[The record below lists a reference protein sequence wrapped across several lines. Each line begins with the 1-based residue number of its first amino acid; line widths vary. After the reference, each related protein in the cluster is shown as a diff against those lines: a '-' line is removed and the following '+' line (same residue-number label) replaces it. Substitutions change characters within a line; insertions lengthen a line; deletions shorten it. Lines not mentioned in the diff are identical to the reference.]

1 MRRSKRNTI
10 LRIALGLAIAAI
22 VPATALAKP
31 VPVNQDVQN
40 HGQYQLGPG
49 EIPYVSQDRQAMEL
63 GLSEGK
69 IKALG
74 LLPNQDVQDHGQY
87 QLGPGEIPYV
97 SQDRQAMELGL
108 SEGKIKALGLL
119 DDGTVG
125 KSSDD
130 RSVSRATPHGV
141 QVASAATS
149 PDDRSFSR
157 ATSVDPTPV
166 VVSDDGRSI
175 DVDPYT
181 VTGLVLALLL
191 AMGIGM
197 GISIWHN
204 RRTKLSPA

>member
-1 MRRSKRNTI
+1 MRRRKRNTI
-10 LRIALGLAIAAI
+10 LRVALGLAIAAI

-31 VPVNQDVQN
+31 VPVNQDVEDRGQYQLGPGEIPYVSQDRQVMELGLSEGKIKALGLLPN
-40 HGQYQLGPG
+40 QDVEDHGQYQLGPG

-74 LLPNQDVQDHGQY
+74 LLPN
-87 QLGPGEIPYV
+87 
-97 SQDRQAMELGL
+97 
-108 SEGKIKALGLL
+108 
-119 DDGTVG
+119 
-125 KSSDD
+125 
-130 RSVSRATPHGV
+130 HGV
-141 QVASAATS
+141 EVASATTS

-175 DVDPYT
+175 DIDPYT
-181 VTGLVLALLL
+181 VTGFALALLL
-191 AMGIGM
+191 ALSIGM
-197 GISIWHN
+197 GIAVWHN

>member
-1 MRRSKRNTI
+1 MQQPRAGGEEVMRRRKRNTI
-10 LRIALGLAIAAI
+10 LRIAVGLAIAAI

-31 VPVNQDVQN
+31 VPVNQDV
-40 HGQYQLGPG
+40 
-49 EIPYVSQDRQAMEL
+49 E
-63 GLSEGK
+63 
-69 IKALG
+69 
-74 LLPNQDVQDHGQY
+74 DHGQY

-108 SEGKIKALGLL
+108 SEGKMKALGLL

-125 KSSDD
+125 ASSDD
-130 RSVSRATPHGV
+130 RAFSRATPTPHGV
-141 QVASAATS
+141 EFASAATS

-175 DVDPYT
+175 DIDPYT
-181 VTGLVLALLL
+181 VTGFALALLL

>member
-1 MRRSKRNTI
+1 MRRRKRNTI
-10 LRIALGLAIAAI
+10 LRVALGLAIAAI

-31 VPVNQDVQN
+31 VPVNQDVEDR
-40 HGQYQLGPG
+40 GQYQLGPG
-49 EIPYVSQDRQAMEL
+49 EIPYVSQDRQVMEL

-74 LLPNQDVQDHGQY
+74 LLPNQDVEDHGQY

-97 SQDRQAMELGL
+97 SQDRQV
-108 SEGKIKALGLL
+108 
-119 DDGTVG
+119 TVG
-125 KSSDD
+125 VSSDD
-130 RSVSRATPHGV
+130 RAFSRATPHGV
-141 QVASAATS
+141 EVASATTS

-175 DVDPYT
+175 DIDPYT
-181 VTGLVLALLL
+181 VTGFALALLL
-191 AMGIGM
+191 ALSIGM
-197 GISIWHN
+197 GIAVWHN

>member
-1 MRRSKRNTI
+1 MRRRKRNTI

-31 VPVNQDVQN
+31 VPVNQDV
-40 HGQYQLGPG
+40 
-49 EIPYVSQDRQAMEL
+49 E
-63 GLSEGK
+63 
-69 IKALG
+69 
-74 LLPNQDVQDHGQY
+74 DHGQY

-97 SQDRQAMELGL
+97 SQDRQVMELGL

-141 QVASAATS
+141 EVASAATS

-157 ATSVDPTPV
+157 AMSVDPTPV

-175 DVDPYT
+175 DIDPYT
-181 VTGLVLALLL
+181 VTGFALALLL

>member
-1 MRRSKRNTI
+1 MEQPQQEERKMRRRKRNTI

-31 VPVNQDVQN
+31 VNQDV
-40 HGQYQLGPG
+40 
-49 EIPYVSQDRQAMEL
+49 E
-63 GLSEGK
+63 
-69 IKALG
+69 
-74 LLPNQDVQDHGQY
+74 DHGQY

-125 KSSDD
+125 ASSDD
-130 RSVSRATPHGV
+130 RAFSRATPIPHGV

-175 DVDPYT
+175 DIDPYT
-181 VTGLVLALLL
+181 VTGFVLALLL

>member
-1 MRRSKRNTI
+1 MRRRKRNTI
-10 LRIALGLAIAAI
+10 LRIALGLAVAAI

-31 VPVNQDVQN
+31 VPVNQDVEN

-74 LLPNQDVQDHGQY
+74 LLD
-87 QLGPGEIPYV
+87 E
-97 SQDRQAMELGL
+97 
-108 SEGKIKALGLL
+108 
-119 DDGTVG
+119 GTVVKG
-125 KSSDD
+125 SDD
-130 RSVSRATPHGV
+130 RAFSRATPHGV
-141 QVASAATS
+141 EVASAATS

-175 DVDPYT
+175 DIDPYT
-181 VTGLVLALLL
+181 VTGFALALLL
-191 AMGIGM
+191 ALSVGM
-197 GISIWHN
+197 GIAVWHN

>member
-1 MRRSKRNTI
+1 MRRRKRNTI

-22 VPATALAKP
+22 MPATALAKP
-31 VPVNQDVQN
+31 VPVNQDV
-40 HGQYQLGPG
+40 
-49 EIPYVSQDRQAMEL
+49 E
-63 GLSEGK
+63 
-69 IKALG
+69 
-74 LLPNQDVQDHGQY
+74 DHGQY

-119 DDGTVG
+119 DEGTVV

-130 RSVSRATPHGV
+130 RAFSRATPHGV
-141 QVASAATS
+141 EVASAATS

-175 DVDPYT
+175 DIDPYT
-181 VTGLVLALLL
+181 VTGFALALLL